1 MPTVMPNPTSL
12 AACAYI
18 SVLSKWPRRII
29 QKGRFWEYAM
39 LKTHRC
45 IQSPDMHLRWS
56 ILWNSW
62 QLKPPTVFTRSSNLD
77 VLQGSKY
84 ACEICNTLTIRY
96 QSMKLYWESPVKN
109 FYMFIL
115 RKKFVICPSFAL
127 CRKTLKILRSKVQGT
142 KVPRSKLYLSC
153 EWQLF
158 QLQLFSLKNMSHERE
173 VGKKVGSQFPITN
186 IQVGK
191 EGRGIPYC
199 RYVCMSVYKCMYV
212 YMVVW
217 SHSSFFLMD
226 KFLFLFL
233 RFFEPRIS
241 KTFFRMC
248 EQRNTLFK
256 TIKFL
261 WNLK

>member
-62 QLKPPTVFTRSSNLD
+62 QLKPSTVFTRSSNLD
-77 VLQGSKY
+77 VVQGSKY

-109 FYMFIL
+109 FYVYFT
-115 RKKFVICPSFAL
+115 KKICNLSFFCSL
-127 CRKTLKILRSKVQGT
+127 QENFKNIKVQRPRYQGT
-142 KVPRSKLYLSC
+142 KVQALSFMWVTAIPIAIILIKKYVTRKGSWKKGGVTISYHKYSGW
-153 EWQLF
+153 ERGERY
-158 QLQLFSLKNMSHERE
+158 SLLSVCVY
-173 VGKKVGSQFPITN
+173 VGI
-186 IQVGK
+186 
-191 EGRGIPYC
+191 
-199 RYVCMSVYKCMYV
+199 
-212 YMVVW
+212 
-217 SHSSFFLMD
+217 
-226 KFLFLFL
+226 
-233 RFFEPRIS
+233 
-241 KTFFRMC
+241 
-248 EQRNTLFK
+248 
-256 TIKFL
+256 
-261 WNLK
+261 

>member
-18 SVLSKWPRRII
+18 SLLSKWPRKII

-84 ACEICNTLTIRY
+84 ACEICNTWTIRY

-142 KVPRSKLYLSC
+142 KVQALSFMWVTAIPIAIILIKKYVTRKGSWKKGGVTISYHKYSGW
-153 EWQLF
+153 ERGERY
-158 QLQLFSLKNMSHERE
+158 SLLSVCVY
-173 VGKKVGSQFPITN
+173 VGI
-186 IQVGK
+186 
-191 EGRGIPYC
+191 
-199 RYVCMSVYKCMYV
+199 
-212 YMVVW
+212 
-217 SHSSFFLMD
+217 
-226 KFLFLFL
+226 
-233 RFFEPRIS
+233 
-241 KTFFRMC
+241 
-248 EQRNTLFK
+248 
-256 TIKFL
+256 
-261 WNLK
+261 

>member
-18 SVLSKWPRRII
+18 SLLSKWPRKII

-142 KVPRSKLYLSC
+142 KVQALSFMWVTAIPIAIILIKKYVTRKGSWKKGGVTISYHKYSGW
-153 EWQLF
+153 ERGERY
-158 QLQLFSLKNMSHERE
+158 SLLSVCVY
-173 VGKKVGSQFPITN
+173 VGI
-186 IQVGK
+186 
-191 EGRGIPYC
+191 
-199 RYVCMSVYKCMYV
+199 
-212 YMVVW
+212 
-217 SHSSFFLMD
+217 
-226 KFLFLFL
+226 
-233 RFFEPRIS
+233 
-241 KTFFRMC
+241 
-248 EQRNTLFK
+248 
-256 TIKFL
+256 
-261 WNLK
+261 